1 MINPFCREQ
10 VIAQLSDDRPAA
22 QWDLVVVGAGI
33 LGAGIY
39 AYAAQLGLKVLLL
52 EQRDFAWGSSSR
64 SSKMVHGGLRYI
76 SQGQIGLTKE
86 SVEERQKLLECAQG
100 LVEPANYVMS
110 HYKGQFPSKGLFG
123 LLMHIYGFFAGG
135 KQHQSLSALN
145 YQMLSPGCASFGI
158 KGGALTGGT
167 QYTDA
172 LTDDARLVYR
182 LIQQG
187 NQLGASSLNYC
198 KVIGLL
204 RDSFDAN
211 RSDTQNAQDNNSR
224 VIGVRAKL
232 SQSENG
238 REIEIPAKLVINAT
252 GAWSDKLDAQVLL
265 RPLRGSHILVPQWR
279 LPVFNVVTLLH
290 PRDKRPVMIYPWQ
303 NTTLIGTTDIDHGQ
317 SLSHEPKMTADELDY
332 IFELVEAQFPTAK
345 LSEQDVI
352 SSFAGIRPI
361 VLDKPLDK
369 SVSASDEKRTHSI
382 FEQAGLIT
390 VCGGKLTTFRV
401 IAQEVLE
408 KSAKT
413 LDLSIPLKSFEIFE
427 NTAESMFES
436 HYYLAGRYGAC
447 LRDYL
452 QEFADGEIDKLWQP
466 IRYTQTIWLEL
477 VIAVKYEQVHHLDD
491 LMLRRT
497 RLGNVLPQG
506 GVDILAQVESLCT
519 PFLSWDEARW
529 QEERERY
536 LQIWQDYYSL
546 PIPA

>member
-1 MINPFCREQ
+1 MTKHSSHKQSRQ
-10 VIAQLSDDRPAA
+10 QAIAQLKQNEP
-22 QWDLVVVGAGI
+22 WDLVVVGAGI

-52 EQRDFAWGSSSR
+52 EQKDFAWGSSSR

-86 SVEERQKLLECAQG
+86 SVEERQKLLECGQG

-135 KQHQSLSALN
+135 RQHKSLSAVD
-145 YQMLSPGCASFGI
+145 YQMLSPGCAKFGV
-158 KGGALTGGT
+158 KGGSLTGGT

-182 LIQQG
+182 LIDNG
-187 NQLGASSLNYC
+187 NNKRDALSLNYC

-204 RDSFDAN
+204 RGTGESGHAN
-211 RSDTQNAQDNNSR
+211 ECPVT
-224 VIGVRAKL
+224 GVRVKL
-232 SQSENG
+232 AEGDCNG
-238 REIEIPAKLVINAT
+238 DGADIEVTAKLVINAC
-252 GAWSDKLDAQVLL
+252 GAWSDNLDAQVLL

-317 SLSHEPKMTADELDY
+317 SLSREPKMTSDELAY
-332 IFELVEAQFPTAK
+332 IFELVEAEFPAAK
-345 LSEQDVI
+345 LTEQDVI
-352 SSFAGIRPI
+352 SSFAGVRPI

-369 SVSASDEKRTHSI
+369 NVSASDEKRTHSV
-382 FEQAGLIT
+382 FEQSGLIT

-401 IAQEVLE
+401 IAEEVMQ

-413 LDLSIPLKSFEIFE
+413 LNLSKTLPPFEIFE
-427 NTAESMFES
+427 NATEQALENR
-436 HYYLAGRYGAC
+436 YYLAGRYGVR
-447 LRDYL
+447 LGEYL
-452 QEFADGEIDKLWQP
+452 QEFEQLGDDKLWQQIDYAP
-466 IRYTQTIWLEL
+466 TIWLEL
-477 VIAVKYEQVHHLDD
+477 VIAAKYEQVHHLDD
-491 LMLRRT
+491 LLLRRT
-497 RLGNVLPQG
+497 RLGNILPRG
-506 GVDILAQVESLCT
+506 GADILEQVEVLCA
-519 PFLSWDEARW
+519 PYLSWDKARW
-529 QEERERY
+529 QIERDRY

-546 PIPA
+546 PSFS

>member
-1 MINPFCREQ
+1 MTNERLQAIEQ
-10 VIAQLSDDRPAA
+10 IKSGDK
-22 QWDLVVVGAGI
+22 WDLIVVGGGI

-52 EQRDFAWGSSSR
+52 EQKDFAWGSSSK

-86 SVEERQKLLECAQG
+86 SVEERQKLLECGQG

-135 KQHQSLSALN
+135 RQHKSLSKVD
-145 YQMLSPGCASFGI
+145 YQMLSPGCNPFGV

-187 NQLGASSLNYC
+187 NLLSGVSLNYC

-204 RDSFDAN
+204 REAE
-211 RSDTQNAQDNNSR
+211 R
-224 VIGVRAKL
+224 VTGVRAKFDDAFASDASDSKEL
-232 SQSENG
+232 KELKELQ
-238 REIEIPAKLVINAT
+238 IPAKLVVNAS
-252 GAWSDKLDAQVLL
+252 GAWSDQLDSQVLL

-303 NTTLIGTTDIDHGQ
+303 NTTLIGTTDIDHSD
-317 SLSHEPKMTADELDY
+317 SLSKEPKMTADELEY
-332 IFELVEAQFPTAK
+332 IFELVKAEFPAAK
-345 LSEQDVI
+345 LTKDDVI
-352 SSFAGIRPI
+352 SSYAGVRPI
-361 VLDKPLDK
+361 VLDKPLNK
-369 SVSASDEKRTHSI
+369 EVSASDEKRTHSV
-382 FEQAGLIT
+382 FEQAGLFT

-401 IAQEVLE
+401 IAEEVLQ
-408 KSAKT
+408 KSTKS
-413 LDLSIPLKSFEIFE
+413 LGLSTPLPPFEIFANANE
-427 NTAESMFES
+427 QELES
-436 HYYLAGRYGAC
+436 HYYLAGRYGAKVSE
-447 LRDYL
+447 YL
-452 QEFADGEIDKLWQP
+452 QEFAQGVNDNLWHQ
-466 IRYTQTIWLEL
+466 IRHAPTIWLEL
-477 VIAVKYEQVHHLDD
+477 VIAAKYEQVHHLDD
-491 LMLRRT
+491 LLLRRT

-506 GVDILAQVESLCT
+506 GIDILDEVEQLCS
-519 PFLSWDEARW
+519 PYLAWDKARW
-529 QEERERY
+529 QQERERY
-536 LQIWQDYYSL
+536 LQIWQAYYSL
-546 PIPA
+546 PQDMPQKVPQDV